1 MLRLGSKLLQKG
13 IEPYWLL
20 LLFLLQL
27 LQKGIE
33 PYRKRGSNPKK
44 GMEPFWLLLLFLL
57 QRTLPQKGIEP
68 YCYYSYCSYC
78 KRGSNPTAEGD
89 RTLSAIATIP
99 IAAIAKGDRTLPQKG
114 IEPYWLLLLFLLQ
127 LSKGDRTLLL
137 LLLLQLLQKGI
148 EPYLLLLL
156 FLLQVL
162 QKRIEPYCKRESNP
176 IAKGVRFLFEVG
188 FDARWQ

>member
-1 MLRLGSKLLQKG
+1 
-13 IEPYWLL
+13 
-20 LLFLLQL
+20 
-27 LQKGIE
+27 
-33 PYRKRGSNPKK
+33 
-44 GMEPFWLLLLFLL
+44 MEPFWLLLLFLL

-162 QKRIEPYCKRESNP
+162 QKGIEPYRRRGSNPIAAIAIAAIAKGDRTLLAIAAIPIAGIAKADRTLLQKGIEPYCKRGSIP
-176 IAKGVRFLFEVG
+176 F
-188 FDARWQ
+188 